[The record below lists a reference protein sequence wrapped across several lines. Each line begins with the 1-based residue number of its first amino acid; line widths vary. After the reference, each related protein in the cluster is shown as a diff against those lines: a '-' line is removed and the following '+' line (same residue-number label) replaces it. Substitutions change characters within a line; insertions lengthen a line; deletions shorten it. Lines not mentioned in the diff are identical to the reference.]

1 MTLIR
6 GRMAV
11 QPWQSGIVALAKW
24 RPQTVAMAS
33 GSALQAM
40 TEPVGDSSS
49 LHAAPSRKKIRR
61 QPLSGCRRQYLS
73 QVQAGLAP

>member
-40 TEPVGDSSS
+40 TSRLATQAAFTRRPAAKKFAGNHCLVAGDS
-49 LHAAPSRKKIRR
+49 I
-61 QPLSGCRRQYLS
+61 
-73 QVQAGLAP
+73 